1 MKVDVSML
9 DELVREYCVYRG
21 IVDSGLAL
29 PSGDSRT
36 SISVLDFIHLTFPLS
51 LPLTHKHML

>member
-1 MKVDVSML
+1 ML

-29 PSGDSRT
+29 PSGDSQS
-36 SISVLDFIHLTFPLS
+36 SISVLDFIHIPLLS
-51 LPLTHKHML
+51 LPLTHTHML

>member
-29 PSGDSRT
+29 PSGDSQT
-36 SISVLDFIHLTFPLS
+36 SISVLDFIHLTFPLPPS
-51 LPLTHKHML
+51 NTYTHML

>member
-1 MKVDVSML
+1 ML

-29 PSGDSRT
+29 PSGDSQT
-36 SISVLDFIHLTFPLS
+36 SISVLDFIHLTFPLPPS
-51 LPLTHKHML
+51 NTYTHML